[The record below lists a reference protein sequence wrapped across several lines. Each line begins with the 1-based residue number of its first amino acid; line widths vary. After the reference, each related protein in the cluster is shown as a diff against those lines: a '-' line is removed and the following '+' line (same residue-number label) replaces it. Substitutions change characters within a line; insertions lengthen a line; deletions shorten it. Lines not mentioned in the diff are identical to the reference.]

1 MGIKVFLKDVR
12 ISFCQS
18 LHVPE
23 QYQGKG
29 AFRHS
34 STFLI
39 EPGSEN
45 DKKVQA
51 AIKAAA
57 TETFEKK
64 APAML
69 ESLKGNSN
77 KYCYM
82 SGDLKDIDGYQGM
95 MALASHR
102 AAKDGPPGVLD
113 RDKTPLGPTVGR
125 PYAGCYVN
133 ASVEIYA
140 QKGENSGIRCG
151 LLGVQFFRDGD
162 SFGGGAKLNIDD
174 FDDLGAPA
182 DADDDI

>member
-1 MGIKVFLKDVR
+1 MGHKVFLKDVR
-12 ISFCQS
+12 ISFCSS
-18 LHVPE
+18 LWEPE

-34 STFLI
+34 ASFLI
-39 EPGSEN
+39 EQGSEN

-57 TETFEKK
+57 AETFEKK
-64 APAML
+64 ANTML

-77 KYCYM
+77 KYCYT
-82 SGDLKDIDGYQGM
+82 SGDLKDYQGYEGM
-95 MALASHR
+95 MVLASHR
-102 AAKDGPPGVLD
+102 AARDGKPAVLD
-113 RDKTPLGPTVGR
+113 RDKSPLGENAGR

-140 QKGENSGIRCG
+140 QKGENNGIRCG

-162 SFGGGAKLNIDD
+162 GFGGGGKINPDD
-174 FDDLGAPA
+174 FEDLGAPE
-182 DADDDI
+182 DSDDI